1 MTNSALR
8 FFMTGLMISMLAA
21 CSTTPY
27 QPSQPPVDDRSS
39 QPAPQKPSETRSYPP
54 VEEAA
59 AEQPTPSLPAPSP
72 QVQKPIKQNP
82 AVVALLDK
90 ADQARV
96 SGDLRSAQNN
106 LQRAQRIAPRDPKVY
121 YSLAQT
127 HMSLEDYDLAEQVA
141 LKGVSLSSGN
151 NVLLK
156 RFWQLLTE
164 IRLRAGDVSGAEVA
178 KLRAQ
183 KY

>member
-1 MTNSALR
+1 MTNYVSR
-8 FFMTGLMISMLAA
+8 FFVTGLMLSVLAA
-21 CSTTPY
+21 CTTTPY
-27 QPSQPPVDDRSS
+27 QPSQPPVDDRSNLPPQ
-39 QPAPQKPSETRSYPP
+39 QPTPETHAYPP
-54 VEEAA
+54 VEEAIPG
-59 AEQPTPSLPAPSP
+59 QSIPSHQAPPPQAQLP
-72 QVQKPIKQNP
+72 QKQ
-82 AVVALLDK
+82 
-90 ADQARV
+90 
-96 SGDLRSAQNN
+96 SAQNN

-151 NVLLK
+151 QVLLK
-156 RFWQLLTE
+156 RFWQLITE

>member
-8 FFMTGLMISMLAA
+8 FFMTGLMLSMLAA

-39 QPAPQKPSETRSYPP
+39 EPTLPQPPETPAYPP
-54 VEEAA
+54 VEDVTP
-59 AEQPTPSLPAPSP
+59 EQPRSAQPAPSP
-72 QVQKPIKQNP
+72 QEQTPIKQSP

-90 ADQARV
+90 AEQARV

>member
-8 FFMTGLMISMLAA
+8 FFMTGLMLSMLAA

-39 QPAPQKPSETRSYPP
+39 EPTLPQPPETPAYPP
-54 VEEAA
+54 VEGAP
-59 AEQPTPSLPAPSP
+59 AEQPRSAQPAPSP
-72 QVQKPIKQNP
+72 QVQTPIKQSP

-90 ADQARV
+90 AEQARV

>member
-8 FFMTGLMISMLAA
+8 FFMTGLMLSMLAA

-39 QPAPQKPSETRSYPP
+39 KPTLPQPPETPAYPP
-54 VEEAA
+54 VEDAP
-59 AEQPTPSLPAPSP
+59 AEQPRSAQPAPSP
-72 QVQKPIKQNP
+72 QVQTPIKQSP

-90 ADQARV
+90 AEQARV
-96 SGDLRSAQNN
+96 SGDLRGAQNN
-106 LQRAQRIAPRDPKVY
+106 LQRAQRIAPRNPKVY

-151 NVLLK
+151 HVLLK

>member
-1 MTNSALR
+1 MTTFTPR
-8 FFMTGLMISMLAA
+8 FLLTGLMLSIVAA
-21 CSTTPY
+21 CTTTPY
-27 QPSQPPVDDRSS
+27 QSSPPPVDDRNTIPPR
-39 QPAPQKPSETRSYPP
+39 QQPSETQAYPP
-54 VEEAA
+54 VEEAIPEQVMPPQQA
-59 AEQPTPSLPAPSP
+59 AP
-72 QVQKPIKQNP
+72 QVQTPKKQSP
-82 AVVALLDK
+82 AVIALLDR
-90 ADQARV
+90 AEQARV

-156 RFWQLLTE
+156 RFWQLITE
-164 IRLRAGDVSGAEVA
+164 IRLRSGDVSGAEVA

>member
-8 FFMTGLMISMLAA
+8 FFMTGLMLSMLAA

-27 QPSQPPVDDRSS
+27 QPSQPPVDDRSNEPTLP
-39 QPAPQKPSETRSYPP
+39 QPPETPAYPP
-54 VEEAA
+54 VEDAP
-59 AEQPTPSLPAPSP
+59 AEQPRSAQPAPSP
-72 QVQKPIKQNP
+72 QVQTPIKQSP

-90 ADQARV
+90 AEQARV

>member
-1 MTNSALR
+1 MTNYVSR
-8 FFMTGLMISMLAA
+8 FFVTGLMLSVLAA
-21 CSTTPY
+21 CTTSPY
-27 QPSQPPVDDRSS
+27 QPSQPPVDDRSNLPPQ
-39 QPAPQKPSETRSYPP
+39 QPTPETHAYPP
-54 VEEAA
+54 VEEVIPG
-59 AEQPTPSLPAPSP
+59 QSIPSHQVPPPQAQLP
-72 QVQKPIKQNP
+72 QKQNP
-82 AVVALLDK
+82 AVIALLDR
-90 ADQARV
+90 AEQARV

-151 NVLLK
+151 QVLLK
-156 RFWQLLTE
+156 RFWQLITE

>member
-1 MTNSALR
+1 M
-8 FFMTGLMISMLAA
+8 
-21 CSTTPY
+21 
-27 QPSQPPVDDRSS
+27 
-39 QPAPQKPSETRSYPP
+39 
-54 VEEAA
+54 
-59 AEQPTPSLPAPSP
+59 
-72 QVQKPIKQNP
+72 
-82 AVVALLDK
+82 
-90 ADQARV
+90 
-96 SGDLRSAQNN
+96 
-106 LQRAQRIAPRDPKVY
+106 Y

>member
-1 MTNSALR
+1 MTNYVSR
-8 FFMTGLMISMLAA
+8 FFVTGLMLSVLAA
-21 CSTTPY
+21 CTTTPY
-27 QPSQPPVDDRSS
+27 QPTQPPVDDRSNLPPQ
-39 QPAPQKPSETRSYPP
+39 QPTSETHAYPP
-54 VEEAA
+54 VEEAIPG
-59 AEQPTPSLPAPSP
+59 QSIPSHQAPPPQAQSP
-72 QVQKPIKQNP
+72 QKQSP
-82 AVVALLDK
+82 AVIALLDR
-90 ADQARV
+90 AEQARV

-141 LKGVSLSSGN
+141 LKGVSLSAGN
-151 NVLLK
+151 QVLLK
-156 RFWQLLTE
+156 RFWQLITE
-164 IRLRAGDVSGAEVA
+164 IRLRAGDASGAEVA

>member
-8 FFMTGLMISMLAA
+8 FFMTGLMLSMLAA

-39 QPAPQKPSETRSYPP
+39 QPSPQQPSETRTSPP

-59 AEQPTPSLPAPSP
+59 PEQPTPSLPAPSP